1 MRATPRR
8 HLSYATFLALLV
20 LDAVALVSF
29 LLVQVLGVPLPI
41 AWLAAGLL
49 TVLATPALLRL
60 HDEPEEPEAH
70 ECGPAEPEEC
80 RRRHGAARVA
90 SARGCGHC

>member
-20 LDAVALVSF
+20 LDAVALVSL

-41 AWLAAGLL
+41 AWLVAGLL
-49 TVLATPALLRL
+49 TVLAVPALLRL
-60 HDEPEEPEAH
+60 ADKMFSM
-70 ECGPAEPEEC
+70 
-80 RRRHGAARVA
+80 AR
-90 SARGCGHC
+90 SERTIPNTGESFL

>member
-8 HLSYATFLALLV
+8 HLSYATFLGLLV

-29 LLVQVLGVPLPI
+29 LLVQVLGVPMPI

-49 TVLATPALLRL
+49 TALAAPGLLRVADKMFSL
-60 HDEPEEPEAH
+60 
-70 ECGPAEPEEC
+70 
-80 RRRHGAARVA
+80 AR
-90 SARGCGHC
+90 SERTIPNTGESFL

>member
-29 LLVQVLGVPLPI
+29 LLVQLLGVPMPI

-49 TVLATPALLRL
+49 TVLATPGLLRVADKMFSL
-60 HDEPEEPEAH
+60 
-70 ECGPAEPEEC
+70 
-80 RRRHGAARVA
+80 AR
-90 SARGCGHC
+90 SDRSERTIPNTGESFL

>member
-20 LDAVALVSF
+20 LDAVALVSL
-29 LLVQVLGVPLPI
+29 LLVQVLGAPLPI

-49 TVLATPALLRL
+49 AVLAAPALLRL
-60 HDEPEEPEAH
+60 ADKVFAT
-70 ECGPAEPEEC
+70 
-80 RRRHGAARVA
+80 ARNER
-90 SARGCGHC
+90 SERTIPNTGESFL

>member
-20 LDAVALVSF
+20 LDVVALVSF
-29 LLVQVLGVPLPI
+29 LLVQVLGVPLTI

-49 TVLATPALLRL
+49 TVLAAPGLLRVADKMFSL
-60 HDEPEEPEAH
+60 
-70 ECGPAEPEEC
+70 
-80 RRRHGAARVA
+80 ARSERTVPNTGE
-90 SARGCGHC
+90 SFL

>member
-8 HLSYATFLALLV
+8 HLSYATFLAPRGRDV
-20 LDAVALVSF
+20 GALVSF

-49 TVLATPALLRL
+49 TVLAAPGLLR
-60 HDEPEEPEAH
+60 
-70 ECGPAEPEEC
+70 
-80 RRRHGAARVA
+80 VA
-90 SARGCGHC
+90 DKMF